1 MFGFQYYPTPPEVI
15 EQLIDGLVIRGKVCY
30 DPSAGGGRIVRRL
43 HEEGASSVLA
53 TEIDKDLRAILAHEK
68 CVLLGEDFFKI
79 ESHQVSHVD
88 FIVMNPPF
96 SDAAQH
102 ILHAWKIAPPG
113 CKIRA
118 LCNVET
124 FKNSYTKSREE
135 LKELVDG
142 YGLWNDIGN
151 CFATSERKTD
161 VHVALLRLDKPGQT
175 NSEFEGFFLE
185 DEQEEKTG
193 AGLMPYNEIRDIVNR
208 YVESMKIFDEQLATA
223 VRLSEMT
230 AGVYGGELGM
240 QVTRN
245 GAPLARNEFK
255 KGMQKAGWMYIF
267 SKLNMKK
274 HATKGLKEDINNFVE
289 KQQYIPF
296 TMRNIYKMLEIVI
309 GTTEARMDKAIIE
322 VFDRVTSY
330 HDDNKYGLE
339 GWKTNSHYLLT
350 RRFIMPSMVSVAWG
364 GGIEG
369 RTCSSNFEMVQ
380 DLQKALCFIAGQNY
394 DEQTDLEKFLDNH
407 YWLMKDGKHI
417 QGSYGPVC
425 ARSSDQYDIQA
436 SRERNPGS
444 EIVHNDLQW
453 GQWFDWEFFKIRC
466 YKKGTVHF
474 EFKDE
479 KVWAAF
485 NQRVAKIKG
494 YPLAEKKAQSAYQNR
509 QHGRKPKEE
518 ARAARAQAPAV
529 KPVILG
535 TFKINKAA

>member
-15 EQLIDGLVIRGKVCY
+15 EQLIEGLTIRGKVGY

-68 CVLLGEDFFKI
+68 CVLLGEDFFKV

-96 SDAAQH
+96 SYGAQH

-124 FKNSYTKSREE
+124 FKNTYSKSRAE

-151 CFATSERKTD
+151 CFATAERKTD
-161 VHVALLRLDKPGQT
+161 VQVALLRLDKPGQT
-175 NSEFEGFFLE
+175 NSEFDGFFLE

-230 AGVYGGELGM
+230 AGVYGGSLGM

-309 GTTEARMDKAIIE
+309 GTTEARMDKAIVE
-322 VFDRVTSY
+322 VFDKVTSY
-330 HDDNKYGLE
+330 HDDNKQGLP

-350 RRFIMPSMVSVAWG
+350 RRFIMPNLTQVDYG
-364 GGIEG
+364 GGIG
-369 RTCSSNFEMVQ
+369 ANYSSSNFELVQ
-380 DLQKALCFIAGQNY
+380 DMQKALCFITGQNY
-394 DEQTDLEKFLDNH
+394 DEQIDLQNFIN
-407 YWLMKDGKHI
+407 YPYVLMENGKYVM
-417 QGSYGPVC
+417 GSYGP
-425 ARSSDQYDIQA
+425 
-436 SRERNPGS
+436 
-444 EIVHNDLQW
+444 
-453 GQWFDWEFFKIRC
+453 
-466 YKKGTVHF
+466 
-474 EFKDE
+474 
-479 KVWAAF
+479 
-485 NQRVAKIKG
+485 IKG
-494 YPLAEKKAQSAYQNR
+494 ISVYDYDLVNIK
-509 QHGRKPKEE
+509 
-518 ARAARAQAPAV
+518 
-529 KPVILG
+529 
-535 TFKINKAA
+535 